1 MNFCFVVALLILTF
15 MCGMILGTLLTL
27 MDQKE
32 ASKARKVTADRKAPH
47 FYDLRA

>member
-1 MNFCFVVALLILTF
+1 MNSCFIGAMLILTF

-27 MDQKE
+27 MDRKE
-32 ASKARKVTADRKAPH
+32 ASKARKINSERKSSH